1 MLAREVKCSHLYDDK
16 LDEKE
21 FSLEDTMEI
30 NGKQPLASL
39 DSMVQRLEAQQN
51 MSSRA
56 VRPDGENRGLNAD
69 RVELSVRGLQIRN
82 LDQLIRSTPDIREG
96 RVEEVRSMIQA
107 GTYNVR
113 GEQIAEK
120 IISGSLVDEV
130 F

>member
-1 MLAREVKCSHLYDDK
+1 
-16 LDEKE
+16 
-21 FSLEDTMEI
+21 MEI
-30 NGKQPLASL
+30 NTKQPLPSL

-51 MSSRA
+51 MNARVA
-56 VRPDGENRGLNAD
+56 RPDEESRGLDSD
-69 RVELSVRGLQIRN
+69 RLELSVRGLQVQN
-82 LDQLIRSTPDIREG
+82 LDRLIQSVPDIRLP
-96 RVEEVRSMIQA
+96 RVEQIRGAIES

>member
-1 MLAREVKCSHLYDDK
+1 
-16 LDEKE
+16 
-21 FSLEDTMEI
+21 MEI

-39 DSMVQRLEAQQN
+39 DSMLQRLEAQQN

-56 VRPDGENRGLNAD
+56 VRPDVENRGLDAD
-69 RVELSVRGLQIRN
+69 RVELSVRGLQIQN

>member
-1 MLAREVKCSHLYDDK
+1 
-16 LDEKE
+16 
-21 FSLEDTMEI
+21 MEI

-56 VRPDGENRGLNAD
+56 ARPDGENRGLNAD

>member
-1 MLAREVKCSHLYDDK
+1 
-16 LDEKE
+16 
-21 FSLEDTMEI
+21 MEI

-39 DSMVQRLEAQQN
+39 DSVVQRLEAQQN
-51 MSSRA
+51 MSPRA
-56 VRPDGENRGLNAD
+56 VRPDAGNRGLGAD
-69 RVELSVRGLQIRN
+69 RVELSVRGLQIQN
-82 LDQLIRSTPDIREG
+82 LDQLIQSTPDIREG
-96 RVEEVRSMIQA
+96 RVEEIRSMIQA

>member
-1 MLAREVKCSHLYDDK
+1 
-16 LDEKE
+16 
-21 FSLEDTMEI
+21 MEI

-56 VRPDGENRGLNAD
+56 VRPDAENRGLGAD
-69 RVELSVRGLQIRN
+69 RVELSVRGLQIQN

>member
-1 MLAREVKCSHLYDDK
+1 
-16 LDEKE
+16 
-21 FSLEDTMEI
+21 MEI

-51 MSSRA
+51 LSLRA
-56 VRPDGENRGLNAD
+56 VRPDAENRGVGSD
-69 RVELSVRGLQIRN
+69 RVELSVRGLQVQH
-82 LDQLIRSTPDIREG
+82 LDQLIRSTPDVREA
-96 RVEEVRSMIQA
+96 RVEEIRNLIQS